1 MHRAV
6 SAGLAAAALALAGC
20 ADEEVIL
27 VGERLDVRAQTSLG
41 VAPPADPDAPP
52 VDRAFAAPPQ
62 QSLAEW
68 THVAGGPTHRTEH
81 AAMRSLPERIWSTG
95 IGSGN
100 SRKHR
105 ITSSPVVADGRIF
118 TLDSRARVAATSTGG
133 APIWARDLTPESD
146 REGDASGGGVAVADG
161 KLFVTTGFGELA
173 ALDPAT
179 GAEIW
184 SQKLDAPATS
194 SPTVVGGLVYI
205 VSRDN
210 VAWAIDTDDGRVR
223 WQLPGTPSVSGVVG
237 GAAPAVTESVA
248 IFPFGSG
255 ELVAALRQGGVRLW
269 GAAVS
274 GARRGRP
281 YANITD
287 IAADPVVAGDVI
299 YTANHS
305 GRAVAM
311 SLNSGA
317 RLWTANHGAYGPVW
331 VAGGS
336 VFLVSDAAELVRL
349 DAETGQQIWA
359 RELPY
364 FKRDRGRRRKA
375 IYAYFGP
382 VLAGGRL
389 WLASDTGELVAHNP
403 ETGDPQ
409 ATLDIPGGAAS
420 TMAFAGGTMY
430 VISRNGQLHAYR

>member
-1 MHRAV
+1 MSILRAV
-6 SAGLAAAALALAGC
+6 GAGLTIAVLAGC
-20 ADEEVIL
+20 ADEEIIL
-27 VGERLDVRAQTSLG
+27 EGERLDVRTQTVVG
-41 VAPPADPDAPP
+41 VAPPADPEAPP

-62 QSLAEW
+62 QSPAEW
-68 THVAGGPTHRTEH
+68 THLSGNPLHRTEH
-81 AAMRSLPERIWSTG
+81 VALRPVPERVWTAG
-95 IGSGN
+95 IGAGN

-118 TLDSRARVAATSTGG
+118 TLDARARVTATSTGG
-133 APIWARDLTPESD
+133 ATLWARDLTPESD
-146 REGDASGGGVAVADG
+146 RDGDASGGGVAYADG
-161 KLFVTTGFGELA
+161 RLFVTTGFGEIA

-184 SQKLDAPATS
+184 SQRLDAPATS
-194 SPTVVGGLVYI
+194 SPTIYGDLAYI

-210 VAWAIDTDDGRVR
+210 VAWAIETKEGRVR

-237 GAAPAVTESVA
+237 GAAPAVSDTVA
-248 IFPFGSG
+248 VFPFGSG

-274 GARRGRP
+274 GARRGKA

-299 YTANHS
+299 YTANQS
-305 GRAVAM
+305 GRAAAM

-349 DAETGQQIWA
+349 DAETGGEIWT

-364 FKRDRGRRRKA
+364 FKRDRAKRRRS
-375 IYAYFGP
+375 IFAYYGP

-389 WLASDTGELVAHNP
+389 WLASDDGSLTAYNP
-403 ETGDPQ
+403 ETGDPM
-409 ATLDIPGGAAS
+409 ATVEIPGGAAS
-420 TMAFAGGTMY
+420 NMAFAGGTMY